1 MAHQMSLNFACL
13 IDSFKNGLKK
23 NSSTN
28 TNTTRHYLS
37 TTSEKSKQCGRQ
49 FGQHLNFWKV
59 GKRQEKI
66 TQKQGIEKEQKDR
79 QIEEALTAEPQEQS
93 EIKEFV

>member
-37 TTSEKSKQCGRQ
+37 TTSEKSKQCGRR

-59 GKRQEKI
+59 GKRQAGENNTK
-66 TQKQGIEKEQKDR
+66 TRYREG
-79 QIEEALTAEPQEQS
+79 AER
-93 EIKEFV
+93 